1 MALTTHG
8 HDFVKKET
16 LMTNQTKPVHTRGFS
31 SPLSR
36 VDKDG
41 SYVKSI
47 GPQSRPLGAPLTMFF
62 LGATRADARR
72 SPR

>member
-8 HDFVKKET
+8 HDFGNKET
-16 LMTNQTKPVHTRGFS
+16 LMTNQTKPVHARGFS

-36 VDKDG
+36 VDQDG

-47 GPQSRPLGAPLTMFF
+47 GPQSRPQGALLTMF
-62 LGATRADARR
+62 LIGATRADARR
-72 SPR
+72 